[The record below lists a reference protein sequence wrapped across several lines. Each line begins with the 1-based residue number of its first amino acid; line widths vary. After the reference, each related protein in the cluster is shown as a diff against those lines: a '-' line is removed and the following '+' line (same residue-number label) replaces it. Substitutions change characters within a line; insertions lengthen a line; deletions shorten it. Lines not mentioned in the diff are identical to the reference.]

1 MNDYS
6 DLIEECERGVREV
19 GLSEDNCSEL
29 YDIEAANEVMAH
41 AAAAIRALMA
51 EREWRPIESA
61 PRDGTEIL
69 CWPGLRKPETAVT
82 GAWLDTRGGPCWVD
96 LGVGHHNGYWRPT
109 HWLPLPKGPT
119 A

>member
-1 MNDYS
+1 MDYS
-6 DLIEECERGVREV
+6 
-19 GLSEDNCSEL
+19 EL
-29 YDIEAANEVMAH
+29 VARLDELGKAGKAAGIVTIWDQ
-41 AAAAIRALMA
+41 AAAAIRDLLA

-82 GAWLDTRGGPCWVD
+82 GAWLDTRGGPCWVE

-109 HWLPLPKGPT
+109 HWLPLPKGP
-119 A
+119 AS

>member
-1 MNDYS
+1 MTDYS
-6 DLIEECERGVREV
+6 DLAEKLESRARTYVWDSAVFYASDAETMRQ
-19 GLSEDNCSEL
+19 
-29 YDIEAANEVMAH
+29 

-82 GAWLDTRGGPCWVD
+82 GAWLDTRGGPCWVE

-109 HWLPLPKGPT
+109 HWLPLPKGP
-119 A
+119 AS